1 LYHWQRTLNQ
11 ATKSSFYL
19 YRWHGWQ
26 NDYVK
31 NPVVLIVGR
40 EITEPTSVRG
50 PTFGIGRTYA
60 HAITRAGGI
69 PIILPPIIDLH
80 DQLETLLSRCDAIVL
95 HGGGDIDPKH
105 YGQSPTT
112 SALYG
117 INANHDEIEIAVARH
132 ALAEDIPML
141 AICRGLQVVNVAHGG
156 TLIQDLGTEDHRQ
169 KYHSVDL
176 IPDSKLARAVGASRA
191 EACHSFHHQAVDVVG
206 HGFVVVGTASDGTIE
221 AIESTTATWCVAVQW
236 HPEDSAATDQQQ
248 QNIFDTLIKVSK

>member
-1 LYHWQRTLNQ
+1 
-11 ATKSSFYL
+11 
-19 YRWHGWQ
+19 
-26 NDYVK
+26 VK

-40 EITEPTSVRG
+40 EITEAVGVRG
-50 PTFGIGRTYA
+50 PAFGVGRTYA

-69 PIILPPIIDLH
+69 PIILPPISDLH

-105 YGQSPTT
+105 YGQSATAPE
-112 SALYG
+112 LYG
-117 INANHDEIEIAVARH
+117 INPSHDEVELAVARH

-169 KYHSVDL
+169 KYHPVNL
-176 IPDSKLARAVGASRA
+176 TADSKVARAIGAA
-191 EACHSFHHQAVDVVG
+191 QAKACHSFHHQAVDSLA
-206 HGFVVVGTASDGTIE
+206 HGFVVSGVATDGTVE

-236 HPEDSAATDQQQ
+236 HPEDSAAEDQQQ
-248 QNIFDTLIKVSK
+248 QNLFDALIASIE

>member
-1 LYHWQRTLNQ
+1 M
-11 ATKSSFYL
+11 
-19 YRWHGWQ
+19 
-26 NDYVK
+26 K

-40 EITEPTSVRG
+40 EITDATGVRG
-50 PTFGIGRTYA
+50 PAFGIGRTYA

-69 PIILPPIIDLH
+69 PIILPPIADLH

-105 YGQSPTT
+105 YGQSATAPE
-112 SALYG
+112 LYG
-117 INANHDEIEIAVARH
+117 INPSHDEIELAVARH

-176 IPDSKLARAVGASRA
+176 TPSSKVAQAIGATQA
-191 EACHSFHHQAVDVVG
+191 KACHSFHHQAVDSLG
-206 HGFVVVGTASDGTIE
+206 HGFVVSGVATDGTVE
-221 AIESTTATWCVAVQW
+221 AIESSTATWCVAVQW
-236 HPEDSAATDQQQ
+236 HPEDSAAEDQQQ
-248 QNIFDTLIKVSK
+248 QNLFDALIKSVK